1 MPSLSAEKDNVISF
15 TDVTIVEDRKIPL
28 CQWDEDAKSCRE
40 ILVGHSEVKNI
51 FLSTASDRQES
62 AGNYIK
68 MYWKLVVALSGTTR
82 GHQGVITQFLYY
94 TRQCDDRHLENLFYL
109 CHIPPLV
116 VVG

>member
-28 CQWDEDAKSCRE
+28 CQWGEDAKSRRK

-62 AGNYIK
+62 ARNYIK
-68 MYWKLVVALSGTTR
+68 MYWKLVVAPSRTTR
-82 GHQGVITQFLYY
+82 GHQGVILNSCTIRANVMTDTLKIYSICA
-94 TRQCDDRHLENLFYL
+94 TYL
-109 CHIPPLV
+109 L
-116 VVG
+116 